1 MIKTLNSDQRMII
14 DKYKTKYLKY
24 ATAVNCTDKLQ
35 AEKSISKI
43 SQLNGVAI
51 KGFNWVNTL
60 REGYLQ
66 RMFYFSFAS
75 VSYVLKD
82 FLFNYV
88 FNTYLSEDVK
98 RYLDTHF
105 LNLNYPPS
113 ICKYTKEI
121 LFDSFLDYKFIA
133 LYMYL
138 IEVLDVPC
146 ENRSKEIILL
156 YSKLIQS
163 CFSVWVCPHTP
174 VIICEKPKEI
184 IIEDNILCSITWNS
198 VNCMEESSQ

>member
-1 MIKTLNSDQRMII
+1 MIRTLNSDQRMMI
-14 DKYKTKYLKY
+14 DSYKTKYLAY
-24 ATAVNCTDKLQ
+24 ATAVNCTDKLH

-66 RMFYFSFAS
+66 RMFYFSFVS

-88 FNTYLSEDVK
+88 FNAYLSEDVK

-105 LNLNYPPS
+105 INLNYPYS
-113 ICKYTKEI
+113 IRKYTEEI

-146 ENRSKEIILL
+146 DSRSKEIVTL
-156 YSKLIQS
+156 YAKLIQS
-163 CFSVWVCPHTP
+163 CFSAWVCPHTP
-174 VIICEKPKEI
+174 VILCEKPKEI
-184 IIEDNILCSITWNS
+184 IIEDNTLRSITWNS
-198 VNCMEESSQ
+198 INCIEES